1 MRFKQIVCR
10 LAVMV
15 VSLIFI
21 AACDNQKSG
30 NAETLT
36 AVLEDKITTE
46 ALVAHAKELER
57 ISLSNSLSR
66 SADSPGYIQSMEY
79 IRGSLGSS
87 GLKIWD
93 QRFEYRLFLET
104 KDPVLAMT
112 YPVQEIYT
120 WGTDYQTSTY
130 SGIGDVTA
138 EIVFVTPSLPPGVE
152 PGTSTDGCESADFQG
167 IDLTGKIAVIQR
179 GTCSFSEK
187 VSNVES
193 RGAVAVLLFNEGQEG
208 RTGIVSVVLSVDST
222 VKIPVIG
229 VTYDL
234 GKALYDRYV
243 SGAAT
248 TLRIAVIGMNTTTST
263 YNLFAETVAGRSDQV
278 IMIGA
283 HLDSVIEGPGINDNG
298 SGAVALL
305 EVARQ
310 IGLNGYTPQNK
321 IRFAWW
327 GAEEVGLIGSS
338 HYLDNLSPTDLRN
351 ISMYLNVDCIA
362 SHNFTR
368 GVQDTDLSDTIEYPG
383 TLYTETPNGS
393 GAIEQVLLDYFY
405 FQKLPIKSIPL
416 DGGSDYMVFVKYG
429 IPFGGLFTELDGTK
443 TEAEVLLFGGTAGEP
458 YDNCYHKACDTV
470 DNMNTQVF
478 TENTQAV
485 AHLAQYFGDR
495 KVSTLFDKTTTARA
509 LSRAVNA
516 KKDTPVKAYQDRY
529 HKDRRD
535 RATR

>member
-1 MRFKQIVCR
+1 
-10 LAVMV
+10 
-15 VSLIFI
+15 
-21 AACDNQKSG
+21 
-30 NAETLT
+30 
-36 AVLEDKITTE
+36 
-46 ALVAHAKELER
+46 
-57 ISLSNSLSR
+57 
-66 SADSPGYIQSMEY
+66 
-79 IRGSLGSS
+79 
-87 GLKIWD
+87 LKIWE

-112 YPVQEIYT
+112 SPGQENYI
-120 WGTDYQTSTY
+120 WGADYQTGTY

-152 PGTSTDGCESADFQG
+152 PSSSSDGCEADDFQG

-179 GTCSFSEK
+179 GTCNFSEK
-187 VSNVES
+187 VSNAES
-193 RGAVAVLLFNEGQEG
+193 RGAVAVLIFNEGQEG
-208 RTGIVSVVLSVDST
+208 RTGIVTAVLSVDPT
-222 VKIPVIG
+222 AKIPVLG

-234 GKALYDRYV
+234 GKALYDRYI
-243 SGAAT
+243 SGAPT
-248 TLRIAVIGMNTTTST
+248 TLRVAVTGVNEMTPM

-278 IMIGA
+278 IMIGS

-327 GAEEVGLIGSS
+327 GAEEVGLIGST
-338 HYLDNLSPTDLRN
+338 HYLDNLSPTDVRN

-368 GVQDTDLSDTIEYPG
+368 GVQDGDLSDTIDYPG
-383 TLYTETPNGS
+383 TLYTETPKGS
-393 GAIEQVLLDYFY
+393 GTIEQVLLDYFHS
-405 FQKLPIKSIPL
+405 QNLPTKTIPL
-416 DGGSDYMVFVKYG
+416 DGGSDYMGFVKYG
-429 IPFGGLFTELDGTK
+429 IPFGGLFTGLDGTK
-443 TEAEVLLFGGTAGEP
+443 TEAEALLFGGTAGEA
-458 YDNCYHKACDTV
+458 YDDCYHKACDTV
-470 DNMNTQVF
+470 EHMNAQIF
-478 TENTQAV
+478 TENTRAI

-495 KVSTLFDKTTTARA
+495 KVTTLFDKTTARK
-509 LSRAVNA
+509 LPRAADA
-516 KKDTPVKAYQDRY
+516 KTTTPVKAYQDRY